1 MLETFIGIVVYTV
14 IAATTTV
21 EDGGDEASGSEN

>member
-21 EDGGDEASGSEN
+21 EDGGEASGSEN